1 MDSIPFIHENRLFQL
16 FFEDDLEFRVA
27 RGILDELIKLDAFN
41 PQSQDLNESYHM
53 SSHGVSFEVWV
64 SEMNVIIRKE
74 RSSI

>member
-16 FFEDDLEFRVA
+16 FFEDDLEFRAA
-27 RGILDELIKLDAFN
+27 REILDELIKLDAFN
-41 PQSQDLNESYHM
+41 SHAQDLNESYQM
-53 SSHGVSFEVWV
+53 RSQGVSFEVWV